1 MGGRVGRGRG
11 VGCGGEAIYKF
22 VTERAG
28 SLNIKDYCE
37 VKKTKIRYQVV
48 AEAGPSRTQAPYR
61 ELENSG
67 LLCCGAQRS

>member
-1 MGGRVGRGRG
+1 MGEGGAWAGGG
-11 VGCGGEAIYKF
+11 VRGEAIYKF